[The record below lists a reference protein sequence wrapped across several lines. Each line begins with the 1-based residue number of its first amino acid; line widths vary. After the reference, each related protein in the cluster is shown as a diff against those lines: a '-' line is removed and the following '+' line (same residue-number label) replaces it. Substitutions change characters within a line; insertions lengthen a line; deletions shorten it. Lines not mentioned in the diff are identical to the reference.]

1 MKELVVNKK
10 YDGKK
15 LNTFL
20 LDSFDGLSMNS
31 IFKAL
36 RKKDIRENNIKVKDN
51 VILSENDVVNVYISD
66 EFLFKKINFN
76 IVFEDDNIL
85 VVNKPEGI
93 EVVSSN
99 SDTTLTS
106 ILQND
111 YPYIKPCHRID
122 RNTKGLVLFA
132 KNEEALNILL
142 EKFKNREI
150 DKFYKCTVYGI
161 PKKNNDTL
169 IAYLFKDTKKSLVY
183 ISDIPKKG
191 YDKIVTSYK
200 ILEVDKPNN
209 TSTLEVKLHTGRTH
223 QIRAHLAH
231 IGYPIIGDGKYGN
244 NEINKRFKKK
254 TQELCSYKL
263 IFNFKTD
270 SKMLNYLNGK
280 EICLK

>member
-36 RKKDIRENNIKVKDN
+36 RKKDIRVNNIKVKDN